1 MLKDELTSNEQLVM
15 NVLQQYRDRNQNQI
29 TDIVNQ
35 TKPMSRVYVCKIL
48 KKLIAKGIVRYSLSG
63 NGHEKI
69 YRIHKLPTVQEN
81 PAQTINLQPGII
93 LPPPMKPIEPKQGVQ
108 QHESYP
114 SNPYQQPNY
123 QNPQPLN
130 YATLPVNN
138 FLEPNNAPIIIE
150 QSGARYAKF
159 KQDGAMYDYR
169 LQQWYLSGTGSR
181 RTLRQ
186 SCKSV

>member
-1 MLKDELTSNEQLVM
+1 
-15 NVLQQYRDRNQNQI
+15 
-29 TDIVNQ
+29 
-35 TKPMSRVYVCKIL
+35 
-48 KKLIAKGIVRYSLSG
+48 
-63 NGHEKI
+63 
-69 YRIHKLPTVQEN
+69 
-81 PAQTINLQPGII
+81 
-93 LPPPMKPIEPKQGVQ
+93 MKPIEPKQGVQ